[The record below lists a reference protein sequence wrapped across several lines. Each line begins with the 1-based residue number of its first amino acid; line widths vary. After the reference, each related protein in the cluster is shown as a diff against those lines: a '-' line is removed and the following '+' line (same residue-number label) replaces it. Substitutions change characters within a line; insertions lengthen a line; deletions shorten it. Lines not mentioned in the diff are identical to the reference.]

1 MLFTNWS
8 SADVSGKNPRKLSQ
22 IHTLATSPEAHL
34 RLLYLLRQCLKSFQD
49 IMNSCTLLHL
59 NTQKRHFS
67 VHNPEL
73 SHFVLHIKQE
83 GIQDQSDPIHTTI
96 MRE

>member
-1 MLFTNWS
+1 
-8 SADVSGKNPRKLSQ
+8 
-22 IHTLATSPEAHL
+22 
-34 RLLYLLRQCLKSFQD
+34 
-49 IMNSCTLLHL
+49 MNSCTLLHL